1 MKTCSGSSSRTT
13 PLAHGDSDVL
23 AAGVVEFLRTA
34 PAGTRVVVRYRLG
47 DGRATDALGYL
58 HLTDETHCVVATK
71 RGLET
76 VALADVVAAKEVP
89 PPPAPRPR
97 PDGP

>member
-1 MKTCSGSSSRTT
+1 MT
-13 PLAHGDSDVL
+13 ASD
-23 AAGVVEFLRTA
+23 FLRGI
-34 PAGTRVVVRYRLG
+34 PIGTRVVARYLLA

-58 HLTDETHCVVATK
+58 RSRDAAHVVIETK

-76 VALADVVAAKEVP
+76 VGLATVIAAKEVP

-97 PDGP
+97 

>member
-1 MKTCSGSSSRTT
+1 MT
-13 PLAHGDSDVL
+13 P
-23 AAGVVEFLRTA
+23 VEFLRGIPIGSRIVA
-34 PAGTRVVVRYRLG
+34 RHLLA

-58 HLTDETHCVVATK
+58 RMRDADSVVVETA

-76 VALADVVAAKEVP
+76 VPLATVIAAKEVP

-97 PDGP
+97 A